1 MCAVRMPDDEEQTGY
16 NTTSNNE
23 SNPRAYSTGTSVDCE
38 KMNEGVDG
46 LKSVGEDKQRME
58 EEDPFYIN
66 TVRLRKEKKER
77 LRVTVEITHN
87 ALRLPAYLTWTGT

>member
-1 MCAVRMPDDEEQTGY
+1 MPDDEEQTGY

-23 SNPRAYSTGTSVDCE
+23 SNPRAYSTGTSVDCG

-46 LKSVGEDKQRME
+46 LKSVGEDKQSME
-58 EEDPFYIN
+58 EEEENPFYIN